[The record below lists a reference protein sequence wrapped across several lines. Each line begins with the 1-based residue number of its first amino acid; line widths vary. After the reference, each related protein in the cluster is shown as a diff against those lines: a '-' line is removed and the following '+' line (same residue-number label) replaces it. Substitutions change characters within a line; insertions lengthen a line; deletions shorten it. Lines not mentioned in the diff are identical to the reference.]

1 MAISFGSLGDDW
13 GTDIHVND
21 AGHVFINGVFN
32 GLMDIDPTT
41 ANYTLN
47 TTGPDHLFT
56 AKYTNDGMVMWGYR
70 IGSLDP
76 ETYNSIAADP
86 PGNVYQG
93 GTFRRL
99 LDVNPSVITYNINPV
114 GGSDVFYMKWNEMGL
129 FSWARSF
136 GSTNDDT
143 LRASIMNMRG
153 HSFLAG
159 TYAKE
164 MDINPG
170 PAVNKYLF
178 PADRIFSFPNWM
190 KMALMCARQQSE
202 AAAAEHRA
210 EHCY

>member
-1 MAISFGSLGDDW
+1 M
-13 GTDIHVND
+13 
-21 AGHVFINGVFN
+21 
-32 GLMDIDPTT
+32 
-41 ANYTLN
+41 
-47 TTGPDHLFT
+47 
-56 AKYTNDGMVMWGYR
+56 MWGYR

-170 PAVNKYLF
+170 PAVNKDPF
-178 PADRIFSFPNWM
+178 PADRISSFPNWM

-202 AAAAEHRA
+202 AAAATSCGA
-210 EHCY
+210 LLLTGMKISTSPATLKAMWISTQAIPPNILWKQKV